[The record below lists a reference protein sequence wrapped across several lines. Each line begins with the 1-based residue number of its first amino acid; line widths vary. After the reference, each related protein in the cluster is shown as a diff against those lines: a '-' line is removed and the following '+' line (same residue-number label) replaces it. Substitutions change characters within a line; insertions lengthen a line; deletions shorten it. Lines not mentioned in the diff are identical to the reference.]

1 MYLDMYLDML
11 GIHVSEIETSP
22 VPELTLVLMKIDLR
36 QADNSRFAGVNHPCI
51 HLFIHSFLHSF
62 SDKQMQKKR
71 KNVHSEF

>member
-36 QADNSRFAGVNHPCI
+36 QADNSGFLVVNHSWQVLGCATEIPRI
-51 HLFIHSFLHSF
+51 FLF
-62 SDKQMQKKR
+62 
-71 KNVHSEF
+71 HSEEA